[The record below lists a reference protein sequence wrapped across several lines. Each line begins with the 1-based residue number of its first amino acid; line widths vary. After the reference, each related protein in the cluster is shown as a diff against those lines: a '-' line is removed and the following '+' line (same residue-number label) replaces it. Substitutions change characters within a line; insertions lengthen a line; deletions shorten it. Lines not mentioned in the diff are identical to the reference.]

1 MKYDLSRLLNPKSI
15 ALFGG
20 AWAEN
25 VIIQLQKSGY
35 AGEIWPVHPKRE
47 SICGISCFPQISDLP
62 SPPDASFV
70 GVNRELSI
78 EIIYALSKMGAGG
91 ATCFASGFLESETEG
106 TGGAD
111 LQARLIEAAGDMP
124 ILGPNCY
131 GLLNYLDNVTLW
143 PDQHGG
149 RACEKGVAIIG
160 QSSNV
165 LINMTMQKRG
175 LPIAYTIAAGNQAQ
189 TQLSDI
195 ASYLLDDERVTAIGL
210 YIEGFGDMRKLEAMA
225 TKAQELGKP
234 IVAIKTGKSEKSKLA
249 TLTHTASL
257 TGGATASSALMERFG
272 IVEVNAIA
280 VFLETLKLLHVCGA
294 LEGNAISSMSCSGGE
309 AGLIADMAE
318 DTNIQLRDISPQ
330 STKTLKNILGPIVTV
345 ANPLDYHTF
354 IWGNEEKMKGVYS
367 AVFQDNFNLNILIM
381 DIPPQDRCDPSAWNS
396 ALTAL
401 KKAKASTNAN
411 VAMLATLPEN
421 LSESMSDNLL
431 SHGIVPMHGMEEMI
445 LAIDAAIRAGGMIT
459 QDTLPVALSTSQSE
473 DFIVLNE
480 AQSKTLLAKYGI
492 NFPQSKTA
500 NSTKEI
506 TAVAEELS
514 FPLVLKGLGIAHK
527 SEAGAVALHLKNPND
542 VEEAAQKMDGI
553 TGFLIEEMIP
563 NPIAEVLIGITRD
576 ATGLMLLTIGSGGV
590 MTELLDDT
598 ASVIIPATRDDIKK
612 AIDKLKLSKLLL
624 GYRGQPKAD
633 MEALLDTIEAVQHY
647 CLNTPNLIELD
658 INPLMAL
665 EKSAI
670 AVDALIKLEKT

>member
-1 MKYDLSRLLNPKSI
+1 MKSDLSRLLNPKSI

-20 AWAEN
+20 SWAEN
-25 VIIQLQKSGY
+25 VIVQLQKSGY
-35 AGEIWPVHPKRE
+35 AGKIWPVHPKRE
-47 SICGISCFPQISDLP
+47 TICGIPCFPQISDLP

-131 GLLNYLDNVTLW
+131 GLLNYLDNVILW

-210 YIEGFGDMRKLEAMA
+210 YIEGFGDIRKLEAMA
-225 TKAQELGKP
+225 TKAQKLGKP

-257 TGGATASSALMERFG
+257 AGGATASSALMERLG

-354 IWGNEEKMKGVYS
+354 IWGDEEKMAGVYS

-401 KKAKASTNAN
+401 KKAKANTNAN

-421 LSESMSDNLL
+421 LSETMSDNLL

-445 LAIDAAIRAGGMIT
+445 LAIDASIKAGGMIA
-459 QDTLPVALSTSQSE
+459 QDISPVALSKSQSE

-506 TAVAEELS
+506 TAAAEELS

-527 SEAGAVALHLKNPND
+527 SEAGAVVLHLKNPND

-576 ATGLMLLTIGSGGV
+576 ATGIMLLTIGSGGV
-590 MTELLDDT
+590 ITELLDDT
-598 ASVIIPATRDDIKK
+598 ASLIIPSTRADIKK
-612 AIDKLKLSKLLL
+612 AIDKLKLSKLLS
-624 GYRGQPKAD
+624 GYRGKPKAD

-647 CLNTPNLIELD
+647 CLSTPNLIELD

-665 EKSAI
+665 NTKRRRHS
-670 AVDALIKLEKT
+670 

>member
-514 FPLVLKGLGIAHK
+514 FPIVLKGLGIAHK

-624 GYRGQPKAD
+624 GYRGKPKAD

>member
-612 AIDKLKLSKLLL
+612 VIDKLKLSKLLL